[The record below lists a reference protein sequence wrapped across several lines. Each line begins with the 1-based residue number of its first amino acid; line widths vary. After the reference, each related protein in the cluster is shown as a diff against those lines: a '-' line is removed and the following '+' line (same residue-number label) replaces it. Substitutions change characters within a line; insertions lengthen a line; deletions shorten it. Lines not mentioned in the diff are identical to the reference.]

1 MSYTLKIEKKYIG
14 IKNHTYINIRKV
26 HAIMHA
32 MNGWMARFTVFK
44 RSLFRLKHPLLPL
57 AYIFIGLFR
66 MILKLGLQFVVSIIY
81 DPNSLALC

>member
-1 MSYTLKIEKKYIG
+1 
-14 IKNHTYINIRKV
+14 
-26 HAIMHA
+26 MHA

-66 MILKLGLQFVVSIIY
+66 MILKLGLQFMVSII
-81 DPNSLALC
+81 